1 MAVHDLYFKRQR
13 RLRGEVPDVFV
24 YDKIPPKFK
33 VQLIQIIGEVI
44 GQPHLENPYQT
55 YREINRVLCREF
67 CVHNLD
73 KDAKSDD
80 HSLFLYIRKENDC
93 EMLLSVIECVFSKIE
108 SLRSVE
114 NYTVHAGAR
123 VYPNEAIEEL
133 NARFLEHGI
142 GYQYQS
148 GTIIRVDSNILHFEA
163 ILPTLNL
170 LRDDIYSGANEEFLK
185 AHEHYRHGR
194 HKECL
199 VEALKSFESTIKAI
213 CTQRG
218 WAYSPTDTAKKLI
231 EICLRENLIPS
242 FLQSEFTSL
251 SSMLESGIPTV
262 RNKLGG
268 HGQGATPVQV
278 PAYFARYAINTT
290 ASCILLLAEANEAL
304 K

>member
-1 MAVHDLYFKRQR
+1 MAVHDLFFKRQR
-13 RLRGEVPDVFV
+13 RLRGETPDVFV
-24 YDKIPPKFK
+24 YDHIPRGLR
-33 VQLIQIIGEVI
+33 VQLTQILGEAIG
-44 GQPHLENPYQT
+44 HPYSDKGGKV
-55 YREINRVLCREF
+55 YDEISRILCREF
-67 CVHNLD
+67 HVYSLD
-73 KDAKSDD
+73 SSAKNSQE
-80 HSLFLYIRKENDC
+80 SIFLYINKENDL
-93 EMLLSVIECVFSKIE
+93 EMLLSAIECAFIQIE
-108 SLRSVE
+108 RNCNRYKYADGADSLITPS
-114 NYTVHAGAR
+114 
-123 VYPNEAIEEL
+123 EAVNEL
-133 NARFLEHGI
+133 NARFLEHGV

-148 GTIIRVDSNILHFEA
+148 NQIIRVDSNILHNEA

-170 LRDDIYSGANEEFLK
+170 LREDVYSGANEEFLK
-185 AHEHYRHGR
+185 AHEHYRQGR

-199 VEALKSFESTIKAI
+199 VDALKSFESTMKAI
-213 CTQRG
+213 CAQRC
-218 WAYSPTDTAKKLI
+218 WTYSPSDTAKKLI

-278 PAYFARYAINTT
+278 PAYIARYALNTT